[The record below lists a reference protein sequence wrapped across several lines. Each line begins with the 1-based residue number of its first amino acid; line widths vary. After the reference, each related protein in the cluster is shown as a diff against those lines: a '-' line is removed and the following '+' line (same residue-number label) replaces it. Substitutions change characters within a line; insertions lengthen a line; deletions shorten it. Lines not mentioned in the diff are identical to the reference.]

1 MNFIK
6 IILAILGIIFG
17 VMLFFWVVGIVSS
30 LIWYALVVGVLAAI
44 GYGGYKLFKK
54 AEDKYVGEGSTA
66 GYIDERD
73 YSLSW
78 EEYDRKYLKK

>member
-54 AEDKYVGEGSTA
+54 AED
-66 GYIDERD
+66 
-73 YSLSW
+73 
-78 EEYDRKYLKK
+78 